1 MPDKEKIEKLE
12 NELMPIVNKY
22 IDEEKMSTEDVYGAI
37 VGVAFR
43 VVQASV
49 PAPTVVSE
57 QQNVLMGNL
66 GEDNGS

>member
-1 MPDKEKIEKLE
+1 MPDKAKIERLE
-12 NELMPIVNKY
+12 NDLMPIVNKY

-49 PAPTVVSE
+49 PAPTVIAKSE
-57 QQNVLMGNL
+57 QQSVLLDNL
-66 GEDNGS
+66 DGD